1 MKFMALMLLSFDTT
15 FKCDVQAM
23 GFQNQ
28 VIEIIIHKKKN
39 RILHSLSINGICSGL
54 YFITSGFEPIHTYI
68 IHTYIH
74 IVGLLVFKNY
84 YKLK

>member
-28 VIEIIIHKKKN
+28 VIEIIIHKKKIEYC
-39 RILHSLSINGICSGL
+39 ILYPLMEFAQVYILLHRVLNP
-54 YFITSGFEPIHTYI
+54 YIHT
-68 IHTYIH
+68 
-74 IVGLLVFKNY
+74 
-84 YKLK
+84 